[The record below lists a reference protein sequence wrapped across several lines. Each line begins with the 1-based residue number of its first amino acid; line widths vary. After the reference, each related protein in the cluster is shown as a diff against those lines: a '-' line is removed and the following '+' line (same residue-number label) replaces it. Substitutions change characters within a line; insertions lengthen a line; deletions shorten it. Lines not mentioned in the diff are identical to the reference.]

1 MGLRDVHE
9 ELGPGPVSY
18 NPSTGQVQFTVT
30 QPGTYVISIKYNP
43 SALQGT
49 P

>member
-1 MGLRDVHE
+1 M
-9 ELGPGPVSY
+9 SY